1 VRHSDMWRRAVV
13 ELSTSEPDN
22 MMRRSDSRILALPY
36 DLLMAIATH
45 LEFLDIAS
53 LRLVSRRGTLLKLIH
68 EPCFIDLQVAS

>member
-1 VRHSDMWRRAVV
+1 
-13 ELSTSEPDN
+13 

-53 LRLVSRRGTLLKLIH
+53 LRLVSLREILLKLIQ
-68 EPCFIDLQVAS
+68 EPYFVDLQVAS